1 MSCIMSYD
9 FQNQNEKTK
18 FAIST
23 EFLNREVTGNFYDK
37 YIGTCLF
44 FLNTLKG
51 LKGNPSILKKTDYK
65 GMQK

>member
-23 EFLNREVTGNFYDK
+23 EFLYREVTGNFYDK

-44 FLNTLKG
+44 F
-51 LKGNPSILKKTDYK
+51 
-65 GMQK
+65 